1 MLVMAAGLS
10 GGGGV
15 RRHAAAV
22 AMAAAAVGTAALATA
37 LRWRGMSACRR
48 VVAIAVCVE
57 GGGEGIEVGYGGHRS
72 RLRGGRRAAASRDGG
87 DGAKM

>member
-1 MLVMAAGLS
+1 MAAGLS

-22 AMAAAAVGTAALATA
+22 AMAAAAAAGDGGGDGGFGDGITVAGDVGVPSGGGDCGVRWG
-37 LRWRGMSACRR
+37 RWR
-48 VVAIAVCVE
+48 
-57 GGGEGIEVGYGGHRS
+57 GHRS
-72 RLRGGRRAAASRDGG
+72 RLRGWRRAAASRDGG